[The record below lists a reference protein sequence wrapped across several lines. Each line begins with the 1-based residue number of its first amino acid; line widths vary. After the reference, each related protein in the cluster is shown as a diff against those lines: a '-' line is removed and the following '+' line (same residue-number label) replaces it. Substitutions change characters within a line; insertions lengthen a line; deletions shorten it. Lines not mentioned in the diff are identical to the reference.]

1 MKIRKKNFYFIYDQ
15 ERGFSQDVINVI
27 EKLVPATRKLW
38 QKTKVKMLPTPA
50 RFHYVFNLRD
60 LSRIWQ
66 VRILNF
72 NFISSKKKKTR
83 NVFSY
88 LGNA

>member
-1 MKIRKKNFYFIYDQ
+1 
-15 ERGFSQDVINVI
+15 
-27 EKLVPATRKLW
+27 
-38 QKTKVKMLPTPA
+38 MLPTPA